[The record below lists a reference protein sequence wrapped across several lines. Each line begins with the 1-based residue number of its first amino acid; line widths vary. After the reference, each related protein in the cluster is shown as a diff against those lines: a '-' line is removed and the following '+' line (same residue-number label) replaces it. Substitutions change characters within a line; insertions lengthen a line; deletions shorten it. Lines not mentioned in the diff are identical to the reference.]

1 MMNLMINGIDAMKD
15 VDGARELAI
24 KAQKA
29 QDDRILVSVSDT
41 GVGLPVQQADQ
52 IFKAF
57 FTTKPQGTG
66 MGRSIS
72 HSIVESHGERLW
84 AADNTPR
91 GANLYFTLPTKAEV
105 KE

>member
-1 MMNLMINGIDAMKD
+1 MLNLMINGIDAMKD

-24 KAQKA
+24 KAQ
-29 QDDRILVSVSDT
+29 DDRILVSVSDT
-41 GVGLPVQQADQ
+41 GGGLSVQQADQ

-66 MGRSIS
+66 MGLSIS
-72 HSIVESHGERLW
+72 HSIVESHGGRLW
-84 AADNTPR
+84 AADNSPS
-91 GANLYFTLPTKAEV
+91 GASFHFAIPTKIEA